1 MMSSILIPIPTV
13 VLVGVLVAVL
23 VVCLVA
29 TLLMNRPDPKL
40 TLLHG
45 LMQDFPR
52 EQEAER
58 SSAEKP
64 AEPEDDDSEMVPGPR
79 SYDFFA

>member
-1 MMSSILIPIPTV
+1 MMSSILIPIPEV

-29 TLLMNRPDPKL
+29 VLLMNRPDPKF
-40 TLLHG
+40 TLPHG

-52 EQEAER
+52 EEEAE
-58 SSAEKP
+58 SPSAEKP
-64 AEPEDDDSEMVPGPR
+64 AEPEDDESEVVPGPR